1 MLASMFLEI
10 SLLILDRSL
19 DLLTEI
25 MKSVFK
31 HLNYSFFLSYKFYLE
46 IENNK

>member
-1 MLASMFLEI
+1 MLVSMFLEI

-31 HLNYSFFLSYKFYLE
+31 Y
-46 IENNK
+46 